1 MTERSSAPGSGGQP
15 RARGGQPGNR
25 NAMRH
30 GFYARPLPGDPPLP
44 DLRSANRDL
53 PGEGLPNLSDE
64 IAMLRLAVREIVS
77 RASDAEPAARE
88 LGLLR
93 SVSIAAAA
101 INRLIKTQAVLSWDR
116 LPQSEAAEEEQAAL
130 PANPDL
136 AVTAEDLASAR
147 AVNVEGEID
156 LLRHFIQRVTRR
168 QAEWETLEESAAM
181 VRGLAI
187 ANVTLTKL
195 LHTRKLLQ
203 DATDPLKQWQKKMAA
218 LEHIMRKNGHIR

>member
-1 MTERSSAPGSGGQP
+1 MRDPCPGI
-15 RARGGQPGNR
+15 RRCLTCDRLN
-25 NAMRH
+25 
-30 GFYARPLPGDPPLP
+30 GDPP
-44 DLRSANRDL
+44 A
-53 PGEGLPNLSDE
+53 EGLPNLSDE
-64 IAMLRLAVREIVS
+64 IAMLWLAVREIVS
-77 RASDAEPAARE
+77 RASDAEPPARE

-116 LPQSEAAEEEQAAL
+116 LPQSETAEEGQTPL
-130 PANPDL
+130 PANPDP
-136 AVTAEDLASAR
+136 AITAEDLASAR
-147 AVNVEGEID
+147 AVNVEGEIE

-168 QAEWETLEESAAM
+168 QAEWETLEESAAL

-203 DATDPLKQWQKKMAA
+203 KNAHSRLDFERRLRAIQRQVKDMTDW
-218 LEHIMRKNGHIR
+218 EE

>member
-1 MTERSSAPGSGGQP
+1 MTEQSSAPGGGQP

-25 NAMRH
+25 NAVRH
-30 GFYARPLPGDPPLP
+30 GFYARSMPGDPPLP

-64 IAMLRLAVREIVS
+64 IAMLRLAVREIIS
-77 RASDAEPAARE
+77 RASETEPAAEE
-88 LGLLR
+88 LRLLR

-116 LPQSEAAEEEQAAL
+116 LPQSEAAEEEQTSL
-130 PANPDL
+130 PANPDP
-136 AVTAEDLASAR
+136 AITAEDLASAR
-147 AVNVEGEID
+147 AVNVEGEIE

-195 LHTRKLLQ
+195 LHTRKLL
-203 DATDPLKQWQKKMAA
+203 
-218 LEHIMRKNGHIR
+218 

>member
-1 MTERSSAPGSGGQP
+1 M
-15 RARGGQPGNR
+15 
-25 NAMRH
+25 
-30 GFYARPLPGDPPLP
+30 PGDPPLP

-77 RASDAEPAARE
+77 RASETEPAARE

-116 LPQSEAAEEEQAAL
+116 LPQPEAAEEEKAAL

-156 LLRHFIQRVTRR
+156 LLRHFIQRVTDARPNGRPSKSRR
-168 QAEWETLEESAAM
+168 RWCAGRPSQT
-181 VRGLAI
+181 
-187 ANVTLTKL
+187 
-195 LHTRKLLQ
+195 
-203 DATDPLKQWQKKMAA
+203 
-218 LEHIMRKNGHIR
+218 

>member
-1 MTERSSAPGSGGQP
+1 MTEQSSAPGGGQA

-25 NAMRH
+25 NAVRH

-77 RASDAEPAARE
+77 RTSETEPAAEE
-88 LGLLR
+88 LRLLR
-93 SVSIAAAA
+93 SVSIAAGA

-203 DATDPLKQWQKKMAA
+203 KNAHSRLDFERRLRAIQRQLKDMTDW
-218 LEHIMRKNGHIR
+218 EE